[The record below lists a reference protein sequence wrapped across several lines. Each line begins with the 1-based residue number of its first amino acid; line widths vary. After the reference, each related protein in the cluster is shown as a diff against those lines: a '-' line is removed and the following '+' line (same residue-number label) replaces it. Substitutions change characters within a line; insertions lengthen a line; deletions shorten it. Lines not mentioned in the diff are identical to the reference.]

1 MINSLAQAELVSY
14 IEDAPTESS
23 IAPVSQLSDLVTL
36 YTSRIKELG
45 LNVEKRVHST
55 KLKERILASIP
66 DLKAHPQGKQVVLA
80 FESDI
85 GHVLSAACD
94 MDYDNDAVVLAKAAR
109 IIRRGLFDLRSS
121 TDEFSGSFDDDCQ
134 TSSVPV
140 SLLGL
145 VRMIHEG
152 PNIKDQNAQSNNALA
167 ISQLIAFNTIK
178 RKRKQTHERHT
189 RSSETPLSIY
199 LGLLLHAHTRK
210 KDLVDKLSHLGLC
223 ISYHRVLR
231 LSADLANSVCRRF
244 EQQQVVCP
252 PKLRTNLFTTA
263 AVDNIDHNPSST
275 TATDSSHGTGISMF
289 QHPKAENEGQS
300 RDVVVIETS
309 STSKAINTLQES
321 YTTVPPLI
329 LPSSTPVVPPQ
340 NGDLIGNGMSLP
352 NAFQCEKSWL
362 ENVFEKLT
370 QGDVQKDEYIS
381 WAAYHASLHNEL
393 SPSISLGAMLSLFK
407 E

>member
-1 MINSLAQAELVSY
+1 MFCV
-14 IEDAPTESS
+14 
-23 IAPVSQLSDLVTL
+23 
-36 YTSRIKELG
+36 
-45 LNVEKRVHST
+45 
-55 KLKERILASIP
+55 
-66 DLKAHPQGKQVVLA
+66 
-80 FESDI
+80 ESDI
-85 GHVLSAACD
+85 GHVWSAACD

-109 IIRRGLFDLRSS
+109 IIQRDLFDLRSS
-121 TDEFSGSFDDDCQ
+121 TDEFSGSFDYDCQ
-134 TSSVPV
+134 ISSVPV

-167 ISQLIAFNTIK
+167 ISQLIAFNPI
-178 RKRKQTHERHT
+178 KQTHERHT

-223 ISYHRVLR
+223 ISCDRVLR

-244 EQQQVVCP
+244 EQEQVVCP

-275 TATDSSHGTGISMF
+275 TATDSFHGTGISMF
-289 QHPKAENEGQS
+289 QHPTAENEGQS

-362 ENVFEKLT
+362 ENVFEKLM

-393 SPSISLGAMLSLFK
+393 SQSISLGAMLPLFK
-407 E
+407 EQAHSPAMIRHSMSVVRKESNFSTPAKFQLLPLINPSMPLPNKYNGTGQSNLVKTNLW

>member
-1 MINSLAQAELVSY
+1 
-14 IEDAPTESS
+14 
-23 IAPVSQLSDLVTL
+23 
-36 YTSRIKELG
+36 
-45 LNVEKRVHST
+45 
-55 KLKERILASIP
+55 
-66 DLKAHPQGKQVVLA
+66 
-80 FESDI
+80 
-85 GHVLSAACD
+85 

-109 IIRRGLFDLRSS
+109 IIRRDLFDLRSS

-152 PNIKDQNAQSNNALA
+152 LNIKDQNAQSNNALA

-178 RKRKQTHERHT
+178 QKRKQTHERHT

-199 LGLLLHAHTRK
+199 LDLLLQAHTRK

-223 ISYHRVLR
+223 ISYARVLR

-244 EQQQVVCP
+244 EQEQVVCP
-252 PKLRTNLFTTA
+252 LKLRTNLFTTA
-263 AVDNIDHNPSST
+263 AVDNINHNPSST
-275 TATDSSHGTGISMF
+275 TATDSFLGTGISMF
-289 QHPKAENEGQS
+289 QHPTAENEGQS

-393 SPSISLGAMLSLFK
+393 SQSISPGAIAPLVQGTSSLSCNDKALN
-407 E
+407 ECC

>member
-1 MINSLAQAELVSY
+1 M
-14 IEDAPTESS
+14 
-23 IAPVSQLSDLVTL
+23 
-36 YTSRIKELG
+36 
-45 LNVEKRVHST
+45 
-55 KLKERILASIP
+55 
-66 DLKAHPQGKQVVLA
+66 LA

-109 IIRRGLFDLRSS
+109 IIRRDLFDLRSS

-178 RKRKQTHERHT
+178 RKQTHEHHT

-210 KDLVDKLSHLGLC
+210 KELVDKLSHLGLC
-223 ISYHRVLR
+223 ISYDRVLR

-244 EQQQVVCP
+244 EQEQVVCP

-275 TATDSSHGTGISMF
+275 TATDSFHGTGISMF
-289 QHPKAENEGQS
+289 QHQTAENEGQS

-309 STSKAINTLQES
+309 SSSKAINTLQES

-329 LPSSTPVVPPQ
+329 LPSSTPAPKWRSYRKRYVFTKCLSMRK
-340 NGDLIGNGMSLP
+340 N
-352 NAFQCEKSWL
+352 WL

-393 SPSISLGAMLSLFK
+393 SQSISLGAMLPLFK
-407 E
+407 EQAHSPAMIRHSMSVVRKAVQFLNPGQIPVVTFD